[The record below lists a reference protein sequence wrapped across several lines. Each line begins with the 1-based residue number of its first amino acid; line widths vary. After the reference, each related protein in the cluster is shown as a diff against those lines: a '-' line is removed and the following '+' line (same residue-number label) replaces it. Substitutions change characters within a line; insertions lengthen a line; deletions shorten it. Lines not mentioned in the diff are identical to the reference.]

1 MDRRP
6 TPVTRSDLCGKLYV
20 VHDKV
25 DVKKSMKSISACAL
39 CLLLALSAGM
49 AARNMRVLAAPVNL
63 QNGYPQPPADRSL
76 IYLADEQNALTPLPQ
91 EAANTPLRVNEV
103 ARSDK
108 RSYLEL
114 KGEHAATA
122 INNASPRFYLF
133 VTDVQ
138 GVRPPFIV
146 RLAEKGKARR
156 IAALTQKGMTG
167 FAVPSEEIIRP
178 RLLVLKREDGML
190 FMQISPREPLPAGEY
205 AFVGAD
211 PARIATFR
219 IVAESKR

>member
-1 MDRRP
+1 MNL
-6 TPVTRSDLCGKLYV
+6 TFSCV
-20 VHDKV
+20 
-25 DVKKSMKSISACAL
+25 L
-39 CLLLALSAGM
+39 CLAIALSAGVCEKALRGYV
-49 AARNMRVLAAPVNL
+49 AAANL
-63 QNGYPQPPADRSL
+63 QNVYPQPPADRAL
-76 IYLADEQNALTPLPQ
+76 IYLADEKNALSALPF
-91 EAANTPLRVNEV
+91 EAAKTPLRVQEV

-114 KGEHAATA
+114 QGEHAATA
-122 INNASPRFYLF
+122 INNPLPHFYLF
-133 VTDVQ
+133 VKDVQ

-146 RLAEKGKARR
+146 RLTEKKKARR
-156 IAALTQKGMTG
+156 VEALTQKGMTG

-190 FMQISPREPLPAGEY
+190 FMQVSPREPLLPGEY

-219 IVAESKR
+219 IVAESNR

>member
-1 MDRRP
+1 MRKTERGMMN
-6 TPVTRSDLCGKLYV
+6 GKRIQVESSL
-20 VHDKV
+20 
-25 DVKKSMKSISACAL
+25 SNSSFRAL
-39 CLLLALSAGM
+39 PSLSLFALLLCVCVSIGG
-49 AARNMRVLAAPVNL
+49 AASVRL
-63 QNGYPQPPADRSL
+63 QNNYPEPPADKGL
-76 IYLADEQNALTPLPQ
+76 IYLADSSNALTALPF
-91 EAANTPLRVNEV
+91 EAASTPLRVQEV

-114 KGEHAATA
+114 PGEHAATVVSQP
-122 INNASPRFYLF
+122 SPRFYLF
-133 VTDVQ
+133 VKDAQ

-146 RLAEKGKARR
+146 RLTEKKKNRR
-156 IAALTQKGMTG
+156 VEALTQKGFSG

-190 FMQISPREPLPAGEY
+190 FMQVSPRYPLAPGEY

-219 IVAESKR
+219 IIAESNP

>member
-1 MDRRP
+1 MQKAEHGMMNERR
-6 TPVTRSDLCGKLYV
+6 TLLDLSCRALP
-20 VHDKV
+20 
-25 DVKKSMKSISACAL
+25 SAMFCAL
-39 CLLLALSAGM
+39 FLLALCVSMSGASTGR
-49 AARNMRVLAAPVNL
+49 AESWRV
-63 QNGYPQPPADRSL
+63 QNAYPEPPADRVL
-76 IYLADEQNALTPLPQ
+76 IYLADKSNALSALPF
-91 EAANTPLRVNEV
+91 EAASTPLRVQEV

-114 KGEHAATA
+114 QGEHAATV
-122 INNASPRFYLF
+122 INHPSPRFYLF
-133 VTDVQ
+133 VKDVQ

-146 RLAEKGKARR
+146 RLTEKKKSRR
-156 IAALTQKGMTG
+156 VGAMTQKGFSG

-190 FMQISPREPLPAGEY
+190 FMQVSPRDPLAPGEY

-219 IVAESKR
+219 IVAE

>member
-1 MDRRP
+1 M
-6 TPVTRSDLCGKLYV
+6 SLNMKKKLFLV
-20 VHDKV
+20 W
-25 DVKKSMKSISACAL
+25 AL
-39 CLLLALSAGM
+39 CPVLALCICYGGD
-49 AARNMRVLAAPVNL
+49 ARGLDAYGSL
-63 QNGYPQPPADRSL
+63 QNAYPQPPADRAL
-76 IYLADEQNALTPLPQ
+76 IYLADGANALSALPF
-91 EAANTPLRVNEV
+91 EVASTPLRVGEV

-114 KGEHAATA
+114 QGEHAATV

-133 VTDVQ
+133 VKDVQ

-146 RLAEKGKARR
+146 RLTEKKKGRR
-156 IAALTQKGMTG
+156 VGAMTQKGMSG

-190 FMQISPREPLPAGEY
+190 FMQVSPRDPLLPGEY

-211 PARIATFR
+211 TSRIATFR
-219 IVAESKR
+219 IVTESNP

>member
-1 MDRRP
+1 MMNE
-6 TPVTRSDLCGKLYV
+6 
-20 VHDKV
+20 
-25 DVKKSMKSISACAL
+25 KKIQAEKFFNSSFCILTSIL
-39 CLLLALSAGM
+39 LLLAVFVSGNCISHQ
-49 AARNMRVLAAPVNL
+49 ARAVVL
-63 QNGYPQPPADRSL
+63 QNGYPEPPADRTL
-76 IYLADEQNALTPLPQ
+76 IYLADEKNALSALPF
-91 EAANTPLRVNEV
+91 EKATTPLRVEEA

-114 KGEHAATA
+114 PGEHAATV
-122 INNASPRFYLF
+122 INNPLPHFYLF
-133 VTDVQ
+133 VKDVQ

-146 RLAEKGKARR
+146 RLTEKKKARR
-156 IAALTQKGMTG
+156 VDALPQKGLTG

-190 FMQISPREPLPAGEY
+190 FMQVGTREPLAPGEY

-219 IVAESKR
+219 IAAP